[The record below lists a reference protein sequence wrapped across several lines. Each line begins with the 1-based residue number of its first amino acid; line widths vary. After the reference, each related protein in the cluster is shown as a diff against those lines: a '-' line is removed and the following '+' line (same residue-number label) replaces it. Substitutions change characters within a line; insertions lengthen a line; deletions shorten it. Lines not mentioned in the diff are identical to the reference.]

1 MILDSI
7 LGVWRLE
14 CFGDIGIYVTVAD
27 IMQRFI
33 EFRDRFA
40 NENFRKVN
48 KTWQRKTLARLNT
61 LYWKLR

>member
-14 CFGDIGIYVTVAD
+14 CFGDIGIHVTVAD

-40 NENFRKVN
+40 NENFRKS
-48 KTWQRKTLARLNT
+48 T
-61 LYWKLR
+61 KLGRGKHLRD